1 MTARLPVAPLVLAAG
16 LLLLAGCGAHAT
28 KASASRLVAPPE
40 LRIAQLGYGRDAR
53 YAVCAEP
60 ACPAMTPKTLAASA
74 PPGMP
79 ISGSSVPPAVSSVPA
94 SIRTASATP
103 PPKALS
109 PAAPE
114 KSRDVPV
121 ETPTPAARLAPVIVH
136 FKWNSLDLTDEAIA
150 TLDRAMDTARRAARI
165 EIAGRT
171 DDSGPTAANAAMALH
186 RALAVRD
193 YFARHLPPGHGEIVI
208 DAQGACCF
216 IASNDTW
223 AGRHENR
230 RVEIV
235 FTPRAEGDHEPR

>member
-1 MTARLPVAPLVLAAG
+1 MTARLPIAALALTAG

-28 KASASRLVAPPE
+28 KASASRLGAPSE
-40 LRIAQLGYGRDAR
+40 LRIAQLGYGREAR
-53 YAVCAEP
+53 YAVCVEP
-60 ACPAMTPKTLAASA
+60 ACPAMTPKTLAATAA
-74 PPGMP
+74 PDIPLPM
-79 ISGSSVPPAVSSVPA
+79 SSIPPAVSSMPA
-94 SIRTASATP
+94 PLRTASATP

-121 ETPTPAARLAPVIVH
+121 ETPTPAVRPAPVIVH
-136 FKWNSLDLTDEAIA
+136 FKWNSHDLTDEAIA
-150 TLDRAMDTARRAARI
+150 TLDQAMDTARRAVRI
-165 EIAGRT
+165 EIVGRT
-171 DDSGPTAANAAMALH
+171 DDSGPAAANSAMALH
-186 RALAVRD
+186 RALTVRD

-235 FTPRAEGDHEPR
+235 FTPHAEGGP